1 VRLTKYGHSCLLVEQ
16 ADARLLIDPGS
27 LSRGFEELRD
37 LSAVLITHQ
46 HPDHVDLDR
55 IEGLLRHN
63 AAADVFSDRA
73 TAEQLRARG
82 LPARAVRSGED
93 LVVSGARVQVV
104 GDQHAVI
111 HADIPR
117 IDNVGYLIADR
128 LLHPGDSLT
137 VPNRPVD
144 VLCLPTAAP
153 WLKAAE
159 AVDYLRSVG
168 PRVALPIHEAQLA
181 LPQLYYGLFEQ
192 LAPPGTELRVIDGG
206 EPTEL

>member
-1 VRLTKYGHSCLLVEQ
+1 MQ
-16 ADARLLIDPGS
+16 
-27 LSRGFEELRD
+27 
-37 LSAVLITHQ
+37 
-46 HPDHVDLDR
+46 
-55 IEGLLRHN
+55 
-63 AAADVFSDRA
+63 
-73 TAEQLRARG
+73 
-82 LPARAVRSGED
+82 SGDD

-104 GDQHAVI
+104 GGQHAII

-137 VPNRPVD
+137 VPDQPVD
-144 VLCLPTAAP
+144 VLCLPTSAP

-159 AVDYLRSVG
+159 AIDYLRSVG
-168 PRVALPIHEAQLA
+168 PRVVVPIHEAQLA
-181 LPQLYYGLFEQ
+181 MPQLYYRLFEQ